1 MRKGSHHGV
10 RRRAQEHAQVQG
22 AEAGVLR
29 RVYEDEAAV
38 LAVRPALDY
47 QSERHYSKT
56 MTRFTSFLRKL
67 DYQSERHCS
76 KTDLSIATDNF
87 TLDYQSKRH
96 CSKTRPMTV
105 TSALWLDYQ
114 SERHCSKT
122 SRQSSPWCPMLD
134 YQSER
139 HCSKT
144 IGADEKN
151 NEQLD
156 YQSERHCSKTR
167 GARCSPP
174 FSVGLP
180 VRTTLLQNPFVA
192 GMCAIGYGPAS
203 PWPPFILS
211 CFGRRKGGGALCPNG
226 DGSA

>member
-56 MTRFTSFLRKL
+56 MTRFTSFLWKL
-67 DYQSERHCS
+67 DYQSE
-76 KTDLSIATDNF
+76 
-87 TLDYQSKRH
+87 RH

-122 SRQSSPWCPMLD
+122 SRQSSPWCPM
-134 YQSER
+134 
-139 HCSKT
+139 
-144 IGADEKN
+144 
-151 NEQLD
+151 LD

>member
-144 IGADEKN
+144 
-151 NEQLD
+151 
-156 YQSERHCSKTR
+156 R

>member
-56 MTRFTSFLRKL
+56 MTRFTSFLWKL

-144 IGADEKN
+144 
-151 NEQLD
+151 
-156 YQSERHCSKTR
+156 R

>member
-122 SRQSSPWCPMLD
+122 
-134 YQSER
+134 
-139 HCSKT
+139 
-144 IGADEKN
+144 
-151 NEQLD
+151 
-156 YQSERHCSKTR
+156 R